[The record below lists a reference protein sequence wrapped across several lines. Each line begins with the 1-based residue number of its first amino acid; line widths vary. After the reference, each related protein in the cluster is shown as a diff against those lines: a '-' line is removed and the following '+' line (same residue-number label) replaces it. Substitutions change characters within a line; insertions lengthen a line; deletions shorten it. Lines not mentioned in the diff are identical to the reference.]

1 MGDRGG
7 ASAAKRSQ
15 PSSREATPRELP
27 RTAPPPSGAEMSDI
41 EEEAPEVEAPAPNE
55 PMDLMTAL
63 QQVLKKALAH
73 NSLARGLHEG
83 CKAIERGDAQLTVL
97 AEDCNNADYKK
108 LVEALCREHNID
120 LIQVPK
126 NTQLGDWAGL
136 CKIDA
141 EGNPKKVVK
150 CSMAVV
156 KDYGEDSEGLTI
168 LMEHLK
174 NK

>member
-1 MGDRGG
+1 MG
-7 ASAAKRSQ
+7 
-15 PSSREATPRELP
+15 
-27 RTAPPPSGAEMSDI
+27 
-41 EEEAPEVEAPAPNE
+41 
-55 PMDLMTAL
+55 
-63 QQVLKKALAH
+63 KALAH
-73 NSLARGLHEG
+73 NSPARGLHEG

-120 LIQVPK
+120 
-126 NTQLGDWAGL
+126 
-136 CKIDA
+136 A

-168 LMEHLK
+168 LIEPSRPTSK
-174 NK
+174 QRSGSSAPGGGAQPVR

>member
-1 MGDRGG
+1 M
-7 ASAAKRSQ
+7 
-15 PSSREATPRELP
+15 
-27 RTAPPPSGAEMSDI
+27 
-41 EEEAPEVEAPAPNE
+41 EEEVEAPEVEAPAPNE
-55 PMDLMTAL
+55 PMDLMSAL

-126 NTQLGDWAGL
+126 NTQLGEWAGL

>member
-1 MGDRGG
+1 
-7 ASAAKRSQ
+7 
-15 PSSREATPRELP
+15 
-27 RTAPPPSGAEMSDI
+27 MSDM
-41 EEEAPEVEAPAPNE
+41 EEEVEAPEVEAPAPNE
-55 PMDLMTAL
+55 PMDLMSAL

-120 LIQVPK
+120 LIQV
-126 NTQLGDWAGL
+126 L
-136 CKIDA
+136 
-141 EGNPKKVVK
+141 K

>member
-1 MGDRGG
+1 MR
-7 ASAAKRSQ
+7 A
-15 PSSREATPRELP
+15 
-27 RTAPPPSGAEMSDI
+27 
-41 EEEAPEVEAPAPNE
+41 
-55 PMDLMTAL
+55 
-63 QQVLKKALAH
+63 
-73 NSLARGLHEG
+73 
-83 CKAIERGDAQLTVL
+83 AIESYKRKTVVPW
-97 AEDCNNADYKK
+97 ENRKK

-126 NTQLGDWAGL
+126 NTQLGEWAGL

>member
-1 MGDRGG
+1 M
-7 ASAAKRSQ
+7 ASTRVQGHRAR
-15 PSSREATPRELP
+15 RR
-27 RTAPPPSGAEMSDI
+27 
-41 EEEAPEVEAPAPNE
+41 PARPCWG
-55 PMDLMTAL
+55 T
-63 QQVLKKALAH
+63 
-73 NSLARGLHEG
+73 
-83 CKAIERGDAQLTVL
+83 
-97 AEDCNNADYKK
+97 EDCNNADYKK

-126 NTQLGDWAGL
+126 NTQLGEWAGL